1 MDLHA
6 IGGSDDYA
14 DGAAV
19 MITSFLDN
27 NPLYADDIA
36 VIGWGKLSEEQKRRV
51 GSLSKRIVL
60 HEIDE
65 RPYSTAKTDVRRKWN
80 YGPATRFAMFKLLG
94 YHGLVYLDADVVVV
108 G

>member
-19 MITSFLDN
+19 MIKSFLDN
-27 NPLYADDIA
+27 NPWYADIA

-94 YHGLVYLDADVVVV
+94 YHGLVYLDA
-108 G
+108 